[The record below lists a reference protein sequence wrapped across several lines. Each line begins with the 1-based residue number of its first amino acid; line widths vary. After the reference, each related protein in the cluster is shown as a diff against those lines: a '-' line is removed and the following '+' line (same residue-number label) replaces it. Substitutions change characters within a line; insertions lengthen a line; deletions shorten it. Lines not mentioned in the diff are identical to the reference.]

1 MMAQNTSK
9 HAQARGDRIMTRT
22 INSKYAVKAFGTYFG
37 WHVRMVNTDDSIIV
51 IDRQYATEREAM
63 EAVDGIIKSF
73 NH

>member
-1 MMAQNTSK
+1 
-9 HAQARGDRIMTRT
+9 MTRT